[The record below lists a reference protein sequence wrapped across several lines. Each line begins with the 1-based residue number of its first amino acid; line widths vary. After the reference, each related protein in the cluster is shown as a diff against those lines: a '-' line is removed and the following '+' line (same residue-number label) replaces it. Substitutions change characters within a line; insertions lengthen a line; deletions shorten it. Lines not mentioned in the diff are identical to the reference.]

1 MRPVRSFLKRLAVLL
16 AVLAAQVAL
25 AVAAPKPVSTLAWV
39 LFGLTLTAGLIT
51 LAVVAYR
58 AFLWKVGRRLAFS
71 HFLIGVVPVPMALI
85 LALGVGYVLASF
97 FLGYVSRST
106 LMSLEVSAIE
116 QARARLAGFEAEGR
130 PGQATRHGFSF
141 DYYKAG
147 KRLGGAGRAPEAWP
161 VWLTAPLPENRFGSP
176 FKIARYVRG
185 ADGKPTVAVAVET
198 GELGVVALFDGE
210 LDHLLRKK
218 TGLWV
223 ELRPMRGDGKGP
235 TVAAV
240 QVGDGIHFRVGGEEV
255 KPASGDEGAAPAE
268 PAEGDAEISQ
278 AESEAKERLRAE
290 KEAFF
295 ASQNGKSWLDRRHVV
310 WPEVHGPL
318 FDLQTGEVA
327 GAGLVAPV
335 EGTVA
340 RIAQILFTGNAE
352 FRSAL
357 WIGLSVVAGT
367 LLTVYAVAF
376 LVAAFLS
383 FGLSRAVNQLSTAT
397 AAVQAGDFSYRIPA
411 HRQDQVGAL
420 QRSFNEMANHLG
432 EAVARAAEQEVLDKE
447 LAIAREVQRS
457 LLPRHLPRNP
467 KADCATLFE
476 PSAALG
482 GDYLDLIELAD
493 GRLAVV
499 IADVSGHGLS
509 SGLRMAMVKA
519 GLTLLLAERV
529 DPLWILT
536 RLDELIRQS
545 SAERRFFVTATIALI
560 DFQSGVVEL
569 TNAGHPPTY
578 RLRSGEV
585 EEIILESSPL
595 GCLDRSFRATRL
607 EILPGDSLVWLS
619 DGLIEAQSP
628 DGEMFGYDRVVA
640 TLARPARTAADV
652 RSALTSAIETH
663 AAGTPVGDDRTL
675 VVVRYRPAATV
686 APARTEASAS
696 SAASPR

>member
-1 MRPVRSFLKRLAVLL
+1 MITVRTFFKRLGIVL
-16 AVLAAQVAL
+16 AVLAVLVAL
-25 AVAAPKPVSTLAWV
+25 GVTAAKPVSTLAWV
-39 LFGLTLTAGLIT
+39 LFGLTLTAGLVT
-51 LAVVAYR
+51 LAVIAYR

-85 LALGVGYVLASF
+85 LALGACYVLASF

-106 LMSLEVSAIE
+106 LASLEVSAIE
-116 QARARLAGFEAEGR
+116 QAKARLAAFEAEGQ
-130 PGQATRHGFSF
+130 PSQPTRSGFSF
-141 DYYKAG
+141 DYYRAG
-147 KRLGGAGRAPEAWP
+147 KRVGGAGLAPETWP
-161 VWLTAPLPENRFGSP
+161 VWLTAPLPENSFGSP
-176 FKIARYVRG
+176 FKLARYVRG

-240 QVGDGIHFRVGGEEV
+240 QVGQGIRFQVGGEEV
-255 KPASGDEGAAPAE
+255 TPAAEGEASAASDTSEAE
-268 PAEGDAEISQ
+268 PEVTAAEREAAQRLQ
-278 AESEAKERLRAE
+278 AEKD
-290 KEAFF
+290 AFF
-295 ASQNGKSWLDRRHVV
+295 AAQNGKSWLDRRRVV

-318 FDLQTGEVA
+318 FDLATGEIA
-327 GAGLVAPV
+327 GRGLVAPV
-335 EGTVA
+335 EGTFA
-340 RIAQILFTGNAE
+340 RIAQILFAGNAE

-357 WIGLSVVAGT
+357 WIGLISVAGT

-376 LVAAFLS
+376 LVASFLS
-383 FGLSRAVNQLSTAT
+383 FGLSRAVNQLSKAT

-411 HRQDQVGAL
+411 HRRDQVGAL

-482 GDYLDLIELAD
+482 GDYLDLIELSD

-545 SAERRFFVTATIALI
+545 STERRFFVTATIALI
-560 DFQSGVVEL
+560 DFRNGVVEL

-578 RLRSGEV
+578 LLRGGEV

-595 GCLDRSFRATRL
+595 GCLDRSFRATRF
-607 EILPGDSLVWLS
+607 EIKPGDSLVWLS

-628 DGEMFGYDRVVA
+628 NGEMFGYDRVAA

-652 RSALTSAIETH
+652 RSALTGAIDAH

-675 VVVRYRPAATV
+675 VVVRYRPAATT
-686 APARTEASAS
+686 APARPEASAS